1 MSNHWG
7 PYRKMEEYIMKM
19 KSIEVTKSEKFSE
32 ESKCMPVKNN
42 CYVQYVVRPVR
53 VVNGCVT
60 TLRE

>member
-1 MSNHWG
+1 
-7 PYRKMEEYIMKM
+7 MKM